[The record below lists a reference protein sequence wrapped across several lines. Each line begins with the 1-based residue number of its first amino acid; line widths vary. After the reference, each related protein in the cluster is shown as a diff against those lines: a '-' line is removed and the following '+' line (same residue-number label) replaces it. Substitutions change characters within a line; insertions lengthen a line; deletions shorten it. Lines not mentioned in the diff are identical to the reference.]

1 MPKLVYLPG
10 DASIHDLISMNLNL
24 HDKNALVCGSTGGI
38 GLASAIELSKLGARI
53 TLLARSEEKLR
64 VALNQLADAGGRLH
78 DYIIADQSDTATL
91 AARVSAA
98 IQTTTFHILVN
109 NTGGPP
115 PGTALESDFN
125 AFAAAFQSH
134 LGAAQTLTQ
143 LVAPGM
149 KAVGFGRIINVISTS
164 VRIPIAGLGVSN
176 TVRGAMASWAKTI
189 SLELGP
195 SGITVNNVLP
205 GSTITPRLQAVIQS
219 RAART
224 GKTPAEVI
232 EEMKQEIPLRR
243 LSEPEE
249 VGALVAFLAS
259 PAAGYI
265 SGASIPVD
273 GGRTGSI

>member
-1 MPKLVYLPG
+1 
-10 DASIHDLISMNLNL
+10 MNLDL
-24 HDKNALVCGSTGGI
+24 QHKNALVCGSTGGI
-38 GLASAIELSKLGARI
+38 GLASAIELSRLGAHV
-53 TLLARSEEKLR
+53 TLLARSEEKLKT
-64 VALNQLADAGGRLH
+64 ALSQLVPHAVRAH
-78 DYIIADQSDTATL
+78 DCIVADQSDTANL
-91 AARVSAA
+91 KACVSAA
-98 IQTTTFHILVN
+98 LTSTTFHILVN

-115 PGTALESDFN
+115 PGTALDADFS
-125 AFAAAFQSH
+125 AFAEAFQAH
-134 LGAAQTLTQ
+134 LGAAQTLAQ
-143 LVAPGM
+143 LVTPGM
-149 KAVGFGRIINVISTS
+149 QVSGYGRIINVISTS

-176 TVRGAMASWAKTI
+176 TIRGAMASWAKTI

-205 GSTITPRLQAVIQS
+205 GSTVTPRLQAVIQS

-224 GKTPAEVI
+224 GKTTDEVI

-259 PAAGYI
+259 PSAGYI
-265 SGASIPVD
+265 SGTSIPVD